1 MAARSLT
8 AALLLL
14 SVAAACHD
22 SQRNVSPPFDRFYY
36 PTGVAVRHE
45 PPGCAAGTPGCQ
57 SQLLVASSNF
67 DLQYEALTG
76 GTLLSVDVDRALGGN
91 VNAAA
96 GAFLPGAVLGAS
108 KVGSFGGEVAV
119 LDDTSCP
126 GWARNPQVLVA
137 SRAQDM
143 LYRLDMDPAT
153 GALSC
158 GDGCTVALPSGLADT
173 YGVTVVCGT
182 LAAAAGGS
190 PAQRHLAFVTFLRA
204 QNNEGFL
211 SRIDLD
217 TGTLETT
224 YDVGAGPTQSTA
236 YDESRGLL
244 FLSERF
250 SAVGV
255 ARLRWIDLGFPQLG
269 VAAIDYGPVV
279 RGAELVSLALSSDRS
294 RVYLAARL
302 YDYDTAATTGT
313 RPLGDLGAALLVID
327 LQRVLSGAA
336 AADTILNVVHLDRG
350 PVALVA
356 IPRTDATGNRIRD
369 LVAATSSDDGTM
381 TLYDDE
387 LGATAAVFGICDG
400 NSPLAL
406 NKQRS
411 GGTGGLVPDP
421 CPNGNPGLGKQPFG
435 LAWEPYTSGTQTL
448 ARLFVGSFDRS
459 WVNAIVLDP
468 NHPDASTDASSPSFS
483 WGRIGPER
491 P

>member
-1 MAARSLT
+1 LAARSLT

-22 SQRNVSPPFDRFYY
+22 SQRNVAPPLDRFYY

-91 VNAAA
+91 PNASAPPTN
-96 GAFLPGAVLGAS
+96 GQFLPGAVLGAH

-119 LDDTSCP
+119 VDETTCP
-126 GWARNPQVLVA
+126 GWPSAPQVLVA
-137 SRAQDM
+137 TRAQNM
-143 LYRLDMDPAT
+143 LYRLDVDPGT
-153 GALSC
+153 GALSPAAT
-158 GDGCTVALPSGLADT
+158 GATVQLPSSGLADT
-173 YGVTVVCGT
+173 YGVTVVCGN
-182 LAAAAGGS
+182 LAAAGGGS
-190 PAQRHLAFVTFLRA
+190 PAPRHLAFVTFLRA

-217 TGTLETT
+217 SGTLEAT

-236 YDESRGLL
+236 YDDRRGLL
-244 FLSERF
+244 FMSELF

-255 ARLRWIDLGFPQLG
+255 AKLRWLDLGSPQLG
-269 VAAIDYGPVV
+269 VGFVDYGPVV
-279 RGAELVSLALSSDRS
+279 RGAELVSLALSSDRA

-336 AADTILNVVHLDRG
+336 AADTLLNVVHLDRG

-369 LVAATSSDDGTM
+369 LVVATSSDDGTM
-381 TLYDDE
+381 TFYDDE

-406 NKQRS
+406 NRQAS

-421 CPNGNPGLGKQPFG
+421 CPDGNPSLGKQPFG

-468 NHPDASTDASSPSFS
+468 ANPGAPKS
-483 WGRIGPER
+483 WARIGPER